1 MEHLDAYF
9 CENDISYSFER
20 PKPIK
25 NASLTLLEPLRLV
38 DTLAFSKNILD
49 QFLTD
54 ISYGDLQAFNLKT
67 IIQFIHVI
75 DFDKGI
81 NKVD

>member
-1 MEHLDAYF
+1 MEHLDACF

-25 NASLTLLEPLRLV
+25 NASLTLLEPIRLFN
-38 DTLAFSKNILD
+38 TLALSKNILD
-49 QFLTD
+49 HFLTD
-54 ISYGDLQAFNLKT
+54 VSYGVLQAFNLKT

-81 NKVD
+81 DKVD